1 MDYTGSGLGSQNG
14 NSGSVIP
21 IMNRRSFMKSAGAA
35 LVPSALQKSLV
46 AQGSYKPVGDIVD
59 CHFHLWARDKKRFPY
74 QPNPSYAPD
83 YATTPAQWNRDR
95 VGAGISMGVFVSGAP
110 YEDDH
115 SYLYHCLKESPETI
129 RGVCLINPNETISV
143 RNLESTVAGHNIVG
157 VRLQT
162 SWLWGLDW
170 DSPYLQE
177 FWKRLGEL
185 NLVAQV
191 HLEPEWNSQLL
202 RMVDREPGTRV
213 VIDHLGRPRNGNGTD
228 FMLLKEVAGHPH
240 VHMKL
245 SSFQSE
251 SNEEP
256 PFLKV
261 QPVVRELVEW
271 FTPKRCV
278 WGGSYKGGMG
288 SAAYL
293 EQVNQARHLL
303 DFLSLEDQR
312 QIFCRTPHRLYELV

>member
-1 MDYTGSGLGSQNG
+1 
-14 NSGSVIP
+14 
-21 IMNRRSFMKSAGAA
+21 MNRRSFITSVGAA
-35 LVPSALQKSLV
+35 LAPAAWQNPLV
-46 AQGSYKPVGDIVD
+46 AQGSYEPLEDIVD
-59 CHFHLWARDKKRFPY
+59 CHFHLWAEDKKRFPY
-74 QPNPSYAPD
+74 QPNPRYAPN

-95 VGAGISMGVFVSGAP
+95 VGAGVSMGIFVSGAP
-110 YEDDH
+110 YGDDP

-129 RGVCLINPNETISV
+129 RGVCLINPNERNSV
-143 RNLESTVAGHNIVG
+143 KNLETTVAGHKIVG

-162 SWLWGLDW
+162 SWLWGIDW
-170 DSPYLQE
+170 DSAYLQA

-191 HLEPEWNSQLL
+191 HLEPQWNPQLIK
-202 RMVDREPGTRV
+202 MVDREPGTKV

-228 FMLLKEVAGHPH
+228 FMLFKEVAKRPH

-245 SSFQSE
+245 SSFPSE
-251 SNEEP
+251 SNEGP
-256 PFLKV
+256 PFQRV
-261 QPVVRELVEW
+261 QPVVQGLVEW

-278 WGGSYKGGMG
+278 WGGSYRGDMG

-293 EQVNQARHLL
+293 EQVNQARRLL

-312 QIFCRTPHRLYELV
+312 QIFCRTPDTLYELG